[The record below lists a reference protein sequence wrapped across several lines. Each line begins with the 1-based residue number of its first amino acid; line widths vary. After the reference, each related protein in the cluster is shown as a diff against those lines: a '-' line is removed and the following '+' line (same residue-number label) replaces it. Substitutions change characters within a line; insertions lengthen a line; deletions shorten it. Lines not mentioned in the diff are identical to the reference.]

1 MACSACEG
9 PISKTSRSGL
19 CRACFNKKIGADPE
33 VARRKSESLKRYCA
47 NPANAAAMRER
58 GQRAAAK
65 RLSDPVHLAW
75 AQDFM
80 RNVVQP
86 LSMTPEELAK
96 GHRSAAA
103 KLSTE
108 KRMAW
113 CPVEYRDAYRALIR
127 TGIKMAE
134 ARPMILETIA
144 LHRARAQ
151 ARMSPFERQD
161 ANLRAKLE
169 RNDATPIA
177 SNDMFR
183 RRAA

>member
-1 MACSACEG
+1 MKTCSVCEG

-47 NPANAAAMRER
+47 DPANAAAMRER

-127 TGIKMAE
+127 TGIKMFAKSLV
-134 ARPMILETIA
+134 RFGKVIHSGLF
-144 LHRARAQ
+144 Q
-151 ARMSPFERQD
+151 ERKEQTFF
-161 ANLRAKLE
+161 LKFGLKRFIGEK
-169 RNDATPIA
+169 IVIK
-177 SNDMFR
+177 
-183 RRAA
+183 